1 MTRDIVVERMN
12 THAGQTLAGVFG
24 GLVRLAGDPPYE
36 FVGQPSQFA

>member
-36 FVGQPSQFA
+36 LSLIHI